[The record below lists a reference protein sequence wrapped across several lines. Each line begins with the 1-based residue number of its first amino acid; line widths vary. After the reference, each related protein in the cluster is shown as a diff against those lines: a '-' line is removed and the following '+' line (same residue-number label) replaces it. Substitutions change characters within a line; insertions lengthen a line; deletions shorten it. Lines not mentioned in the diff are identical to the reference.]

1 MTHDMAK
8 AGAALKHI
16 LETYGIT
23 QYKLAATMNVSR
35 SNIHRWI
42 YEVVDP
48 AGDSILAI
56 RDALAK
62 INPDAAKEFV
72 RSYLGEA

>member
-1 MTHDMAK
+1 MAK
-8 AGAALKHI
+8 AGIALKQV
-16 LETYGIT
+16 LEKYNIS
-23 QYKLAATMNVSR
+23 QYKLAAEMGISR

-42 YEVVDP
+42 YETGDP